1 MILLIPVDMKQNPKV
16 LKSMKDGDVHILAVV
31 DPELVRLSAEMAI
44 EKGWLGDKATSDIY
58 RFLLK
63 QLRRM
68 RKEFVEQAVKLLQ
81 IKEIKITYD
90 EKDGNFVEEIKK
102 AVSSKNVHTVI
113 FCHKN
118 GYNPYW
124 SVLKPIVNKL
134 CKELNVK
141 NCKVIN

>member
-16 LKSMKDGDVHILAVV
+16 LKSMKDRDVHILAVV

-58 RFLLK
+58 QFLLK

-113 FCHKN
+113 FCHKK